1 MNDLRNI
8 GARCGADKIRFGYL
22 DVYHEYFSKFRD
34 EEINILE
41 IGGYNGASVKMWREY
56 FPKANVIGMDVDQK
70 EKIFK
75 SLGGKNVSSVKF
87 YKAKVPPITG
97 TSSIAVV
104 TKK

>member
-1 MNDLRNI
+1 
-8 GARCGADKIRFGYL
+8 
-22 DVYHEYFSKFRD
+22 
-34 EEINILE
+34 
-41 IGGYNGASVKMWREY
+41 MWREY